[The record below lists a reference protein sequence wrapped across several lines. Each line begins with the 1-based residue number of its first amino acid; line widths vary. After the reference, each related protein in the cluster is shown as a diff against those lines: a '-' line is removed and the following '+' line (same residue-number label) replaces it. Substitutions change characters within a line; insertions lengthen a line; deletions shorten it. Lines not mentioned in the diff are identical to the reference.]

1 MVSNYGGTEIKGM
14 IVHAWTG
21 KLLSR
26 LNEKE
31 PFIQILLGPR
41 QVGKTTSLLEIVSR
55 WPSGKSVMSSADER
69 QLEGAIWIEQN
80 WNKARRVKDQ
90 NPKDNVLLILD
101 EIQKISN
108 WSETVKKLWDEDV
121 SNKKFL
127 KVALSGSSSLT
138 IQTGLS
144 ESLAGRF
151 EIIPATHGSW
161 SDFKKLTGGTLNQ
174 YIFFGGY
181 PGALQFINDE
191 DRWRSYITNSI
202 VENVISK
209 DILLL
214 TRVDKPALLRR
225 LFQLGCEYS
234 GQILSF
240 QKTLGFLQDA
250 GNTTTLAHYL
260 ELLNQAYVLAG
271 IQKFELRKFR
281 LRNSSPKFLVHNT
294 ALMGALGG
302 YRFEDAQN
310 NPAIWGRYLE
320 SCIGSHILNYSR
332 IDGYELYYWREG
344 AQEVDF
350 VIKMGSKIL
359 AIEVK
364 SSIRGKTSGLK
375 RFLEKSSKATGVV
388 IGNSERELE
397 DFLSHS
403 PIELLR

>member
-1 MVSNYGGTEIKGM
+1 MELSEIKEK
-14 IVHAWTG
+14 IVHPWKQ
-21 KLLSR
+21 KLLAR
-26 LNEKE
+26 LSEKDL
-31 PFIQILLGPR
+31 FIQILLGPR
-41 QVGKTTSLLEIVSR
+41 QVGKTTSLLAIVSK

-69 QLEGAIWIEQN
+69 QLEGSMWIEQN
-80 WNKARRVKDQ
+80 WNKARRIKEQ
-90 NPKDNVLLILD
+90 NKKDNVLLVLD
-101 EIQKISN
+101 EIQKIQN

-121 SNKKFL
+121 SKQRRL
-127 KVALSGSSSLT
+127 KVILSGSSSLT

-161 SDFKKLTGGTLNQ
+161 RDFKKLTAGSLNE

-181 PGALQFINDE
+181 PGALQFIKDE

-202 VENVISK
+202 IENVISK

-234 GQILSF
+234 GQILSY
-240 QKTLGFLQDA
+240 QKTIGFLQDA

-302 YRFEDAQN
+302 YRFKDAQN
-310 NPAIWGRYLE
+310 TPSVWGRYLE

-332 IDGYELYYWREG
+332 VDGYELYYWREG
-344 AQEVDF
+344 TQEVDF
-350 VIKMGSKIL
+350 IIRMGSKIL
-359 AIEVK
+359 GIEVK

-375 RFLEKSSKATGVV
+375 RFLEKSNTAEGII
-388 IGNSERELE
+388 IGNSEKELD

-403 PIELLR
+403 PIDLM

>member
-1 MVSNYGGTEIKGM
+1 MQQLEIR
-14 IVHAWTG
+14 T
-21 KLLSR
+21 KLAHPWSAKLQAR
-26 LNEKE
+26 LQEPK

-41 QVGKTTSLLEIVSR
+41 QVGKTTSLLTLVAK
-55 WPSGKSVMSSADER
+55 WKSGKSVMSSADER
-69 QLEGAIWIEQN
+69 QLEGPIWIEQN
-80 WNKARRVKDQ
+80 WSKARQIKEQDG
-90 NPKDNVLLILD
+90 KSDVLLVLD

-108 WSETVKKLWDEDV
+108 WSETVKRLWDEDV
-121 SNKKFL
+121 SSQRRL
-127 KVALSGSSSLT
+127 KVVLSGSSSLK

-161 SDFKKLTGGTLNQ
+161 NDFKKLTSGTINE

-181 PGALQFINDE
+181 PGALQFIKDE
-191 DRWRSYITNSI
+191 ERWRSYITNSI
-202 VENVISK
+202 IENVISK

-240 QKTLGFLQDA
+240 QKAIGFLQDA

-260 ELLNQAYVLAG
+260 DLLNQAYVLAG
-271 IQKFELRKFR
+271 LQKFEFRKFR

-294 ALMGALGG
+294 ALIGALGG
-302 YRFEDAQN
+302 YRFDDAQN
-310 NPAIWGRYLE
+310 NPAVWGRYLE
-320 SCIGSHILNYSR
+320 SCIGSHLLNYSR
-332 IDGYELYYWREG
+332 VEGFELFYWREG
-344 AQEVDF
+344 IHEVDY
-350 VIKMGSKIL
+350 IIRMGSKIL

-364 SSIRGKTSGLK
+364 SSVMGKTSGLK
-375 RFLEKSSKATGVV
+375 MFLSKANKATGIV
-388 IGNSERELE
+388 IGHSGKELE

-403 PIELLR
+403 PSELLK